1 MRRIVEA
8 VILKVIL
15 DCCITLQ
22 VGMLRTG
29 TANNRGFITRVF
41 FVPLR
46 LQGPKDYGR
55 LVLVGAGL
63 LLVRRKQKVVRRLR
77 VGGQQPED
85 DSKGKV
91 RISLN

>member
-1 MRRIVEA
+1 
-8 VILKVIL
+8 
-15 DCCITLQ
+15 
-22 VGMLRTG
+22 MLRTG
-29 TANNRGFITRVF
+29 TAKNRAFITVVF

-85 DSKGKV
+85 DLKG
-91 RISLN
+91 ISLN